1 MRYNTNRT
9 PVCIIRFGGVSK
21 KRVVVVRTSALS
33 ETLLHQPTTQEGIA
47 TDKAFRGTEDVE
59 TNAFDV
65 LDYDVRKVFDGFFTR
80 LSDIEKYFV
89 LVKVG
94 CSDVRL
100 SMTYQQIAVD
110 ELFVS
115 IVEADK
121 KFSRNISVGQI
132 VVERPDRKSVK
143 NCQKL
148 VLEDVKHVNYT
159 FIQYMKPKTE
169 KKLQMLKDTLRMSDI
184 TGDCGIAY
192 FMDRWERLLRKYR
205 QKMGLSQ
212 WWQPLSISQK

>member
-1 MRYNTNRT
+1 M
-9 PVCIIRFGGVSK
+9 
-21 KRVVVVRTSALS
+21 
-33 ETLLHQPTTQEGIA
+33 
-47 TDKAFRGTEDVE
+47 
-59 TNAFDV
+59 
-65 LDYDVRKVFDGFFTR
+65 

-169 KKLQMLKDTLRMSDI
+169 KKLQTLKDTLRMSDI

-192 FMDRWERLLRKYR
+192 FMDQWERLLRKY
-205 QKMGLSQ
+205 K
-212 WWQPLSISQK
+212 

>member
-1 MRYNTNRT
+1 MQRC
-9 PVCIIRFGGVSK
+9 PLIHDL
-21 KRVVVVRTSALS
+21 SA
-33 ETLLHQPTTQEGIA
+33 
-47 TDKAFRGTEDVE
+47 
-59 TNAFDV
+59 NA
-65 LDYDVRKVFDGFFTR
+65 
-80 LSDIEKYFV
+80 
-89 LVKVG
+89 
-94 CSDVRL
+94 
-100 SMTYQQIAVD
+100 MD

-115 IVEADK
+115 IVEADN

-169 KKLQMLKDTLRMSDI
+169 KKLQTLKDTLRMSDI

-192 FMDRWERLLRKYR
+192 FMDQWERLLRKY
-205 QKMGLSQ
+205 K
-212 WWQPLSISQK
+212 